1 MFVRNL
7 LLAVGLLCLA
17 GGLALSMLWYNQMTS
32 RSARVPEPQRPAV
45 LVAARDIPAGRLL
58 RPEDMTYAEVAA
70 SDIRPGALVRGQT
83 VSAEFVGAVARRP
96 FAFNEQFV
104 ATDLIKPSERQ
115 FLSAALRPGMRAV
128 SIAVDSPQTSA
139 GLLLPGDQVDVIL
152 TQSFG
157 DAVVDAARRTVAET
171 VLRDVRIIAVDQTL
185 STTGKPPRAGQ
196 PSGVFTAEA
205 SRVPKTVTFEVTQ
218 REAERL
224 FVAAQLGRL
233 QLSVRP
239 LEVIASTQTQP
250 EGAVP
255 PVWAADVSPALT
267 QIPRA
272 VAQPATGVEAAVR
285 RPPARTDDP
294 REARP

>member
-7 LLAVGLLCLA
+7 LLALGALCLA
-17 GGLALSMLWYNQMTS
+17 GGLVLSVLWYNQMAS
-32 RSARVPEPQRPAV
+32 RSARAPEQQHPAV
-45 LVAARDIPAGRLL
+45 LVAAHDIPSGRLL
-58 RPEDMTYAEVAA
+58 RPEDMTYAEVPT
-70 SDIRPGALVRGQT
+70 SEIRPGALVRGQI
-83 VSAEFVGAVARRP
+83 VSADYVGAVVRRP
-96 FAFNEQFV
+96 FASNEQLV
-104 ATDLIKPSERQ
+104 AADIIKPSERQ

-128 SIAVDSPQTSA
+128 SISVDSPQTSA

-157 DAVVDAARRTVAET
+157 DVGEVARRTVAET

-185 STTGKPPRAGQ
+185 NTTGKPPRTAQAAGAFA
-196 PSGVFTAEA
+196 GDA

-239 LEVIASTQTQP
+239 LEIIAAADLRP
-250 EGAVP
+250 ERVPP
-255 PVWAADVSPALT
+255 PVWASDVSPALT
-267 QIPRA
+267 QLPRT
-272 VAQPATGVEAAVR
+272 ATPGSPVEASIR
-285 RPPARTDDP
+285 RPPNRADDP
-294 REARP
+294 PEARP